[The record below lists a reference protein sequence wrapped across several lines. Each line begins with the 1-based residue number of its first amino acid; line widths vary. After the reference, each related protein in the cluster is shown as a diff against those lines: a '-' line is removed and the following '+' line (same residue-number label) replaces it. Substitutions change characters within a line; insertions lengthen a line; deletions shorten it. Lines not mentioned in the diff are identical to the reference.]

1 MVIMR
6 KIGIFGGTFDPPHNG
21 HLLMAN
27 EVLYKLDLD
36 EIWFMPNQIPPHKQK
51 NSFSLSMHRV
61 EMLKLAISG
70 KEQFKL
76 ETIELEREGPS
87 YTFDT
92 VRLLKDRYPDH
103 EFYFIIG
110 ADMVEYLP
118 KWSNIDK
125 LVNMIQ
131 FVGVKRPGFQ
141 IETPYPLVFVDVPI
155 FEVSS
160 SLLRDRIKNRQ
171 PTDYLI
177 PDEVKVYV
185 KENRLYET

>member
-1 MVIMR
+1 MK
-6 KIGIFGGTFDPPHNG
+6 KIGVFGGTFDPPHNG

-27 EVLYKLDLD
+27 EVLYKMDLD
-36 EIWFMPNQIPPHKQK
+36 EIWFMPNQIPPHKQE
-51 NSFSLSMHRV
+51 NSFSESHHRV
-61 EMLKLAISG
+61 EMLKIAISG
-70 KEQFKL
+70 KERFKL
-76 ETIELEREGPS
+76 ETIELERNGPS

-92 VRLLKDRYPDH
+92 IRLLKERYPDNQ
-103 EFYFIIG
+103 FYFIIG

-125 LVNMIQ
+125 LVGEIQ

-141 IETPYPLVFVDVPI
+141 IDTPYPLVFVDVPE

-160 SLLRDRIKNRQ
+160 SLLRERIKKHQ
-171 PTDYLI
+171 PTDYLL

>member
-1 MVIMR
+1 
-6 KIGIFGGTFDPPHNG
+6 
-21 HLLMAN
+21 
-27 EVLYKLDLD
+27 
-36 EIWFMPNQIPPHKQK
+36 
-51 NSFSLSMHRV
+51 
-61 EMLKLAISG
+61 MLKLAISG